1 MNKAKGHFKKHYK
14 NKKPFDGKEEELL
27 ILKIVGDTGFEP
39 ATSSTPRKR
48 ASQSAPIPDIPLSL
62 YLQ

>member
-1 MNKAKGHFKKHYK
+1 
-14 NKKPFDGKEEELL
+14 KEEELL

>member
-1 MNKAKGHFKKHYK
+1 MNKAQGHFKKPYK

-39 ATSSTPRKR
+39 ATSSTPTRTMEEQ
-48 ASQSAPIPDIPLSL
+48 QSPLL
-62 YLQ
+62 IAYYHR